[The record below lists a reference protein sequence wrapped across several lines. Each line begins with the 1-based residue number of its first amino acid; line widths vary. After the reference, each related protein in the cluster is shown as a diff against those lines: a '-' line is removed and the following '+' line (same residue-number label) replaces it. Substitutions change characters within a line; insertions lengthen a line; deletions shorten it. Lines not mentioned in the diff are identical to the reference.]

1 MCQELFSRTES
12 SFPVLGSDFI
22 IFHPAESSSTLTKSD
37 FQVPVQS
44 NFGTNIMCDTVFS
57 DECTCHTKKKVKDI
71 LMSNISGN
79 HKCTFK

>member
-1 MCQELFSRTES
+1 M
-12 SFPVLGSDFI
+12 LGSDFI

-44 NFGTNIMCDTVFS
+44 DFGTNIMCDAVFS
-57 DECTCHTKKKVKDI
+57 DEYTCHTKKKKKVKAI